1 MAIKIYI
8 SGSFIIAEDVATRTP
23 YFKERRDRAFH
34 FRSDDDQ
41 YSFFYLESVWNVEGN
56 AQPLQLRVPF
66 TLKWDT
72 QQVEPEQRSSFL
84 FADIVDIN
92 GLPYANS
99 DDLNT
104 YLNMNLGSLD
114 TITSIAT
121 LENQIIVN
129 QDNVATTI
137 GAVIDS
143 TKEYFLDG
151 IIDVGTTEI
160 TVPITGITI
169 RGYSFDLSGLITTED
184 NHTMFKSE
192 TPVIGSGNM
201 LIFDFQ
207 VDSSGLNSKVFD
219 IYDYNGFNAIEAA
232 RINYNNCT
240 SLGDI
245 TDYRQ
250 GLEDG
255 TGRFGGTPNLTLSG
269 TWAGGYRITTSIV
282 RALSSGMTGALF
294 QEGTAFTF
302 GSRFLTD
309 INVDLPTNA
318 SLIDFQSSNFT
329 APSLCQIQGAIVTR
343 NGVFDAND
351 SNISPNLT
359 ESELASSWKNNQGLT
374 NTFVGGT
381 NTITSENLTV
391 IGSGSTFYD
400 LNAIWTASELQHF
413 DTPATNQLR
422 HLGNN
427 PREFKIICDFIIEG
441 QQNNDLTL
449 RITKYDASTASET
462 TIFDQRRQINNLVGG
477 RDVAFF
483 NINTNVTLDQN
494 DYIYMRV
501 ANNSGNQNVT
511 AENTSYFTI
520 EER

>member
-1 MAIKIYI
+1 MAHI
-8 SGSFIIAEDVATRTP
+8 VTP
-23 YFKERRDRAFH
+23 
-34 FRSDDDQ
+34 DDDGSKLEVSQ
-41 YSFFYLESVWNVEGN
+41 YYYMGTETTDGSLRMLNVAGVVSF
-56 AQPLQLRVPF
+56 
-66 TLKWDT
+66 
-72 QQVEPEQRSSFL
+72 EQRVGGVWVDSPISTSGGL
-84 FADIVDIN
+84 ANRVIVTQSN
-92 GLPYANS
+92 Y
-99 DDLNT
+99 
-104 YLNMNLGSLD
+104 
-114 TITSIAT
+114 
-121 LENQIIVN
+121 
-129 QDNVATTI
+129 ATTL
-137 GAVIDS
+137 ATIDS
-143 TKEYFLDG
+143 TKEYFIDG
-151 IIDVGTTEI
+151 VVDIGNTQIVVPSGGISLVGYDFVVSGLVSTEPNYTMIVSDVGGSGDI
-160 TVPITGITI
+160 IM
-169 RGYSFDLSGLITTED
+169 RDLYFQVSGTNSQLYDI
-184 NHTMFKSE
+184 
-192 TPVIGSGNM
+192 TPVNNFRAVEISRVNFNNM
-201 LIFDFQ
+201 
-207 VDSSGLNSKVFD
+207 SSMG
-219 IYDYNGFNAIEAA
+219 E
-232 RINYNNCT
+232 
-240 SLGDI
+240 I

-255 TGRFGGTPNLTLSG
+255 TGRFGGTPNLTLTG

-343 NGVFDAND
+343 NGVSDAND

-427 PREFKIICDFIIEG
+427 PREFKVICDFIIEG

-462 TIFDQRRQINNLVGG
+462 AIFDQRRQINALVGG

-494 DYIYMRV
+494 DYIYMRI
-501 ANNSGNQNVT
+501 ANNSGNVNVT